1 MDLSLWG
8 NWWKSG
14 RQLGAREMPV
24 WELKVD
30 EEWIL
35 SSSLRSFRLSAD
47 GLFLLLCTF
56 WKKSI
61 VSTLLACFLIISSRT
76 RELAG
81 QTCIKPLSAIPSF
94 LSTRVSDF
102 SLLLFFSL
110 FSGSLK
116 LAACSF
122 NSVSFWHQPSSSL
135 LFDVRIQNYP
145 RHYSTN
151 TPCVVCVLCVDY
163 RVRAKASQTT
173 GQVRSTWSLK
183 GACVVK
189 K

>member
-61 VSTLLACFLIISSRT
+61 VSTLLACFLIISLRT

-94 LSTRVSDF
+94 LSTWVSDF
-102 SLLLFFSL
+102 SLLL
-110 FSGSLK
+110 
-116 LAACSF
+116 
-122 NSVSFWHQPSSSL
+122 SFWELKIACLSNLILKSYSL
-135 LFDVRIQNYP
+135 VHVHYCLSNFLFFFELHVASILFHLDISLRAVHSIWEFRTAQGTTRP
-145 RHYSTN
+145 TRH
-151 TPCVVCVLCVDY
+151 V
-163 RVRAKASQTT
+163 
-173 GQVRSTWSLK
+173 
-183 GACVVK
+183 
-189 K
+189 